1 MIYVRIIDTKKLI
14 GADIHELIRSLPFGK
29 NETDRLLSLKAG
41 TRQLESLGALVA
53 LRDILPSND
62 VSAEIARD
70 SDNGKPYF
78 TDNSMPSFSLAHS
91 FGICAAAVGDTE
103 VGIDIELIRPTPHR
117 EKLAQR
123 FFNESEEK
131 QLTRSDTDE
140 NFLLIWT
147 QKEAL
152 VKMHGA
158 SLARSLGK
166 DLSSG
171 KRIFSDVIDAG
182 DRRLA
187 ISVYA
192 AEDSEIEINIIN

>member
-1 MIYVRIIDTKKLI
+1 MIYVRIIDTKNLI
-14 GADIHELIRSLPFGK
+14 GADIDKLIRSLPFGK
-29 NETDRLLSLKAG
+29 GEADRLLSLKAG

-78 TDNSMPSFSLAHS
+78 TDSSMPRFSLAHS
-91 FGICAAAVGDTE
+91 SGICAAAVGDAE
-103 VGIDIELIRPTPHR
+103 IGIDIELIKQAPRK
-117 EKLAQR
+117 EELAKR
-123 FFNESEEK
+123 FFTEDERRQLSEAN
-131 QLTRSDTDE
+131 TDE

-158 SLARSLGK
+158 SLARSLSNA
-166 DLSSG
+166 LPEG

-187 ISVYA
+187 ISVWA